1 MIYTNPYIKHCHSSA
16 FSVLLNNFSKE
27 HDKYQLIHSLI
38 QYPRWQKNIDLLG
51 YVQDLDS
58 LRNNPNTYF
67 VFDASTEGFS
77 PFDNFFFDNLY
88 YSCRINNVDP
98 QKIIFVSANM
108 LDEENIK
115 TFNKNNKIQRSIKVF
130 CFLSFRKAM
139 QDLIQIEFGS
149 KFDHNAALAHF
160 KNRTK
165 KEFDGKYGLSLSR
178 VNREQ
183 RTLANYL
190 LYEKDL
196 YPKFSV
202 SQNKINSNEQ
212 YSLQKKFD
220 LSENTF
226 SSWCKTLPLTI
237 DSEDFSIN
245 HALRLNSHLHTQTL
259 FQIVNETHVD
269 SFKGASLFYSEKT
282 FRSIAHMQ
290 PFLIFGQPGCNSRLE
305 DFGFKLYR
313 DLFDYSFD
321 SIQDTKK
328 RYEAILDT
336 LQDAVDTLDKMTREK
351 QIKWRFR
358 QKEILKHN
366 YRLLMDT
373 NLERKKFRRLIK
385 SL

>member
-1 MIYTNPYIKHCHSSA
+1 MIHTNPYIKHCHSSA
-16 FSVLLNNFSKE
+16 FSVLLNDFSKE

-38 QYPRWQKNIDLLG
+38 QYPRWQKNIDLLV
-51 YVQDLDS
+51 YTQDLNS

-139 QDLIQIEFGS
+139 QDLIQIGFGNN
-149 KFDHNAALAHF
+149 FDDNSALTYF

-336 LQDAVDTLDKMTREK
+336 VQDAVDSLDKMTREK